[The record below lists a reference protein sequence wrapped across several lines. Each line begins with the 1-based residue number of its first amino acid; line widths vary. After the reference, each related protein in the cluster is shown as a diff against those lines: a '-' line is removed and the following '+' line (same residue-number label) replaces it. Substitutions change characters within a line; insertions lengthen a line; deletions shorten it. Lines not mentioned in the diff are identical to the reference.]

1 MEAEMTL
8 HTDKKLFTDT
18 ILATAEYF
26 SISPVYI
33 EKDYWITHTLR
44 LMAQSNDATKVVFKG
59 GTSLSKA
66 YQLVNR
72 FSEDIDVAVIDA
84 ASFTGNQLKTLIR
97 KVAKEM
103 TIDLQETPI
112 DGITSKGSHFYK
124 AVYAYPNL
132 LGQTTKSAVSSGNL
146 LVEINTFSNP
156 YPFEIRTITS
166 FIADFLAKTNN
177 EHLIVQYNLQ
187 SFTLNVLDK
196 RRTMIEKLVS
206 LIRFSFSEN
215 PTLAIA
221 SKIRHFYDLYFL
233 ASNTECDEYIQSDEF
248 KTDFAELYAH
258 DKQTFDT
265 PANWQ
270 NNTIEQSPLVT
281 DFASLWNKLRET
293 YRNELSQL
301 AFTQIPDEKE
311 VAQSFINTINTLQ
324 RNISK

>member
-26 SISPVYI
+26 SISPIYI
-33 EKDYWITHTLR
+33 EKDYWITHALR
-44 LMAQSNDATKVVFKG
+44 LMAQSKDAEKVVFKG

-72 FSEDIDVAVIDA
+72 FSEDIDIAVIDA
-84 ASFTGNQLKTLIR
+84 VSYTGNQLKTLIK

-103 TIDLQETPI
+103 TINLQETLI
-112 DGITSKGSHFYK
+112 DGVTSKGSHFYK
-124 AVYAYPNL
+124 AVYAYPNV
-132 LGQTTKSAVSSGNL
+132 LGQTSKSAVSSDNL
-146 LVEINTFSNP
+146 LVEINTFANP
-156 YPFEIRTITS
+156 YPFEIKTITS
-166 FIADFLAKTNN
+166 FIADFLVKTNN
-177 EHLIVQYNLQ
+177 EHLITQYNLQ
-187 SFTLNVLDK
+187 PFTLKVLDK

-233 ASNTECDEYIQSDEF
+233 ANDADCAEYIQTSNF
-248 KTDFAELYAH
+248 NTDFTELYSH
-258 DKQTFDT
+258 DQQTFDT
-265 PANWQ
+265 PANWL
-270 NNTIEQSPLVT
+270 NKKVEQSPLLT
-281 DFASLWNKLRET
+281 EFPSLWNKLRGT

-311 VAQSFINTINTLQ
+311 VAQAFIDTINRLK